1 MDLLIEILSW
11 FFIVLGSL
19 LLLIGSF
26 GLIRLPD
33 FWARMHAS
41 SVSDTG
47 GVLFVLIGMMLQ
59 SGSVLVFIKLLV
71 IGVFIL
77 ISSPTASHAIANA
90 AFVNL
95 GYNRKKKG

>member
-47 GVLFVLIGMMLQ
+47 GVLIGMMLQ

-95 GYNRKKKG
+95 GYNRKKKD